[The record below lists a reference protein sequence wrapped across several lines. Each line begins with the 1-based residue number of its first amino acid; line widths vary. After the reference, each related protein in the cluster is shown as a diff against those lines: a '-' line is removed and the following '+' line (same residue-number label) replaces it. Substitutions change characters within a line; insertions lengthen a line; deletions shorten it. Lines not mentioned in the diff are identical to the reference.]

1 MMTKVERIIEQEK
14 IDAVNQAV
22 KEERAKADQTVKE
35 ERAKAD
41 QKVARAAERATEKIA
56 INMYNAGDSIE
67 KISECVGLSLTR
79 LEEIFA
85 PLKA

>member
-14 IDAVNQAV
+14 IDAVNEAV
-22 KEERAKADQTVKE
+22 KAERVKANQEVAKANLEVAKVKQE
-35 ERAKAD
+35 
-41 QKVARAAERATEKIA
+41 AAQATERIA

-67 KISECVGLSLTR
+67 KISECVGISLTR